1 MHAITLK
8 ATGQHL
14 QELYLETSNLRA
26 VRNRYFP
33 HFMTNMYEVY
43 YTLNIS
49 AFIK

>member
-1 MHAITLK
+1 MLLK

-33 HFMTNMYEVY
+33 QMTNMYEVY

-49 AFIK
+49 AYIK